1 MDVNKGAAAGNP
13 ASAIGSLRA
22 QRIEVIGNAR
32 LYLGDASEIMP
43 VVGHVDAVITDPPY
57 KFSTSGGGALRGHR
71 PYLKEIAAAGLD
83 QGFDIEV
90 LSAAVEAGAT
100 SVAVFFHFDQVFE
113 IAEWFRR
120 SGLERNAMCF
130 WRKTNPMP
138 VANRHYQPE
147 LEYYWHGWSRPFGV
161 GGALPQKR
169 RVWDGAVGDS
179 EFGHPTEKPIDLMAK
194 MVINA
199 SDPGAVVVDPFM
211 GSGSTGVAALGLG
224 RRFVGIEHDPVHFD
238 TACRR
243 IEAELAQPGLFAG
256 EAA

>member
-1 MDVNKGAAAGNP
+1 MDVNKGAVPAMAG
-13 ASAIGSLRA
+13 SAIGNLRA

-43 VVGHVDAVITDPPY
+43 TVGHVDAVITDPPY

-90 LSAAVEAGAT
+90 LTAAVEAGAT
-100 SVAVFFHFDQVFE
+100 SAAVFFHFDQVFE
-113 IAEWFRR
+113 IADWFRR

-179 EFGHPTEKPIDLMAK
+179 AFGHPTEKPIDLMAK
-194 MVINA
+194 MVVNA

-211 GSGSTGVAALGLG
+211 GTGTTAVAALRHG
-224 RRFVGIEHDPVHFD
+224 RKFIGIEHDERWFD
-238 TACRR
+238 AARRR

>member
-1 MDVNKGAAAGNP
+1 MDVNKGAVPAMAG
-13 ASAIGSLRA
+13 SAMGNLRA

-43 VVGHVDAVITDPPY
+43 TVGHVDAVITDPPY
-57 KFSTSGGGALRGHR
+57 EFSTSGGGIFRKNRTGMDR
-71 PYLKEIAAAGLD
+71 IAAAGLD

-90 LSAAVEAGAT
+90 LTTAVAAGAS
-100 SVAVFFHFDQVFE
+100 SVAVFFHFDQVF
-113 IAEWFRR
+113 ALADWFER

-147 LEYYWHGWSRPFGV
+147 VEYYWHGWRKPFGV

-169 RVWDGAVGDS
+169 RVWDGKVGDS
-179 EFGHPTEKPIDLMAK
+179 EFGHPTEKPLDLMAK
-194 MVINA
+194 IVVNA
-199 SDPGAVVVDPFM
+199 SEPGAVVVDPFM
-211 GSGSTGVAALGLG
+211 GTGTTAVAALRHG
-224 RRFVGIEHDPVHFD
+224 RKFVGIEHEVRWFD
-238 TACRR
+238 AACRR
-243 IEAELAQPGLFAG
+243 IERELASPRLFAG